1 MEKSRL
7 AGPKETKNAVS
18 FLWIILAFVKR
29 ERKARTD
36 CHQKN
41 GLREENGRA
50 QGLGT
55 ARQKN
60 FKETGGGSKRGQE
73 RED

>member
-1 MEKSRL
+1 M
-7 AGPKETKNAVS
+7 
-18 FLWIILAFVKR
+18 KR

-36 CHQKN
+36 CHRKN